1 MLIVDDLHWADEP
14 SLRWLGYLARR
25 LDRSSLFVIAATR
38 PPEQARTPALVT
50 EILADPLAT
59 VIRPAALG
67 QESAATLAQMLF
79 GLQPDEVFAAALRD
93 ASDGNP
99 LYLAAILDAVAR
111 QQIAPTAE
119 QAPRLLELG
128 GEALSRGVGL
138 RLSRLPEPAVRL
150 VRAAAILGDQIELAL
165 AAALADLDTMTAL
178 DAATALVHTDLLEHE
193 NPLAFRHPV
202 LRSAVLEDINAGER
216 MRLQAGRRRSS
227 SKAVRSPSEPRPTS

>member
-25 LDRSSLFVIAATR
+25 LDRLSLFVIAAAR
-38 PPEQARTPALVT
+38 PPEQARTPTLVT

-67 QESAATLAQMLF
+67 QESAATLAQMPF

-150 VRAAAILGDQIELAL
+150 VRAAAILGDQTELAL
-165 AAALADLDTMTAL
+165 AALADLDTMTAL
-178 DAATALVHTDLLEHE
+178 DGATALVHTDLLERE
-193 NPLAFRHPV
+193 NPLAFRHPFS
-202 LRSAVLEDINAGER
+202 RSAVLEDINAGER

>member
-1 MLIVDDLHWADEP
+1 M
-14 SLRWLGYLARR
+14 
-25 LDRSSLFVIAATR
+25 
-38 PPEQARTPALVT
+38 T

-150 VRAAAILGDQIELAL
+150 VRAAAILGDQTELAL

-178 DAATALVHTDLLEHE
+178 DGATALVHTDLLERE

-202 LRSAVLEDINAGER
+202 LRSAVLEDMNAGER
-216 MRLQAGRRRSS
+216 MRLHRRAAEILLQSG
-227 SKAVRSPSEPRPTS
+227 AVPERAATYLVATVPNHWNWI